1 MALYGIILKLLAGEP
16 SVATSIAYGP
26 ILVKVV
32 EKLSAGFDIKK
43 EVKD

>member
-1 MALYGIILKLLAGEP
+1 M
-16 SVATSIAYGP
+16 ATSIAYGP

-43 EVKD
+43 EVRFIYFQFSSINSLPTG